1 MERKG
6 EATDLKFSFLQ
17 FIVHSIFSN
26 DVTRRGRS
34 KINRSAYTGPTH
46 AVAW

>member
-1 MERKG
+1 MILSSLFYN
-6 EATDLKFSFLQ
+6 AWL
-17 FIVHSIFSN
+17 HSILSN